1 MADLLLTEL
10 LLLLLHLLLLLQEIE
25 RRSWLE
31 KELLLLLQHLLLLL
45 LGPGVGRS
53 RPAAPE
59 TASASASATTAA
71 PSGHIDGGG
80 DGVGAPR
87 ACVPRTIGHGALKG
101 VLGLHTLLLITT
113 NALSPTII
121 STVCFSCRAIL
132 IFPSPFKFIF
142 PYRAIW

>member
-10 LLLLLHLLLLLQEIE
+10 LLLLLYLLLLLQEIE

-45 LGPGVGRS
+45 GPGVGRS

-59 TASASASATTAA
+59 TASASAATAA
-71 PSGHIDGGG
+71 PSGHIYGGG